1 MSNNFRPS
9 VDNSGKSF
17 FSEYVTLHEKKSEFS
32 TKLSANSSWTQRG
45 EAVYCEK
52 YYNSCSPCI
61 SGQKARQVPPFLSA
75 QDAQQRVAQVGEE
88 EREGGR
94 SQRGQPTR
102 PGRQLSKP
110 LCPHSLSR
118 CRHRSHNMLLPFN
131 FLCVCSLVYF
141 RKQTQTSP
149 KKEKNNRIFLCKK
162 LSNWLSVLRM
172 KEEGNSAIRD
182 SLLA

>member
-45 EAVYCEK
+45 EAAYCEK

-61 SGQKARQVPPFLSA
+61 SGQKARQVPPVLSA

-102 PGRQLSKP
+102 PGRQLYQ
-110 LCPHSLSR
+110 
-118 CRHRSHNMLLPFN
+118 SHFPWADVGMSVIICFYLLPF
-131 FLCVCSLVYF
+131 VYI

-149 KKEKNNRIFLCKK
+149 KKEKNNRIYLCKK
-162 LSNWLSVLRM
+162 
-172 KEEGNSAIRD
+172 
-182 SLLA
+182 